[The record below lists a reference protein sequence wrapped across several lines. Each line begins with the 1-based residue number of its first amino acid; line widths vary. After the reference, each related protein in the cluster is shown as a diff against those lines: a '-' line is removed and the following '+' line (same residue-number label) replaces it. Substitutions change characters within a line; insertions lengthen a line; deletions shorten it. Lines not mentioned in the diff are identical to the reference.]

1 MDMTG
6 VLNGED
12 CSDIYRFSKG
22 GEDMKKSKFLAL
34 ALVLLL
40 LLSAFTGCAGGGG
53 EEENGGGEAEAP
65 VEFAL
70 FMTHMS
76 NAFTIELSDAVKA
89 QAEELGVNLTVNDAG
104 QDVAKQISQIET
116 AVNQGIDGI
125 IIEPVSVDGI
135 IPAVQMAKEAGV
147 AVVIVNQQISDPS
160 AADAYVGVSNADGG
174 EMEMTKAAEDIGGAG
189 EVAFLLGPMGSDA
202 QIGRSEGYQRVLDQN
217 PDITVAFESTAEWDT
232 AKALTLVENWL
243 QANKNLKAIV
253 AQNDGMALGALKAVE
268 DANLQDSIKV
278 YGLDATPD
286 ALAAV
291 NEGRLAATVSQSTT
305 AQGTESMKTC
315 FAIANGESV
324 DSEILVDFTLI
335 TKENVADF
343 L

>member
-1 MDMTG
+1 
-6 VLNGED
+6 
-12 CSDIYRFSKG
+12 
-22 GEDMKKSKFLAL
+22 MKKSKFLASVL
-34 ALVLLL
+34 ALVLLMA
-40 LLSAFTGCAGGGG
+40 AFAGCGGGSG
-53 EEENGGGEAEAP
+53 DTGDVAAEGP
-65 VEFAL
+65 TEFAL

-89 QAEELGVNLTVNDAG
+89 QAAELGVNLTVNDAG

-116 AVNQGIDGI
+116 AVNQGVDGI

-160 AADAYVGVSNADGG
+160 AADTYVGVSNADGG
-174 EMEMTKAAEDIGGAG
+174 EMEMTKAAEDIGFAG

-202 QIGRSEGYQRVLDQN
+202 QIGRSEGYQRVLEQY
-217 PDITVAFESTAEWDT
+217 PDIKVAFESTAEWDT

-268 DANLQDSIKV
+268 DAGLQDSIKV

-291 NEGRLAATVSQSTT
+291 DEGRLAATVSQSTT
-305 AQGTESMKTC
+305 AQGTESMKAC
-315 FAIANGESV
+315 FAIASGESV
-324 DSEILVDFTLI
+324 DAEILVDFTLI
-335 TKENVADF
+335 TKDNVANF

>member
-1 MDMTG
+1 MIA
-6 VLNGED
+6 VL
-12 CSDIYRFSKG
+12 S
-22 GEDMKKSKFLAL
+22 
-34 ALVLLL
+34 
-40 LLSAFTGCAGGGG
+40 GCAGEGTGTTDD
-53 EEENGGGEAEAP
+53 ESEAP
-65 VEFAL
+65 TKFAL

-89 QAEELGVNLTVNDAG
+89 QAEELGVELTVNDAG

-116 AVNQGIDGI
+116 AVNQGVDGI

-147 AVVIVNQQISDPS
+147 TVVIVNQQISDPS

-174 EMEMTKAAEDIGGAG
+174 EMEMTKAAEDIGGEG
-189 EVAFLLGPMGSDA
+189 NVAFLLGPMGSDA
-202 QIGRSEGYQRVLDQN
+202 QIGRSEGYQRVLDKN
-217 PDITVAFESTAEWDT
+217 AGINKVFESTAEWDT
-232 AKALTLVENWL
+232 AKALSLVENWL
-243 QANKNLKAIV
+243 QAGKNIKAIV

-268 DANLQDSIKV
+268 DANLQDSIKI

-291 NEGRLAATVSQSTT
+291 KEGRLTATVSQSTT
-305 AQGTESMKTC
+305 AQGTEAMKAC
-315 FAIANGESV
+315 YAIANGETV

-335 TKENVADF
+335 TKDNVDDF